1 MSDNQKVMLTRLEDN
16 SEYNPNSQEIKIKYF
31 DAEAKELKLIG
42 GKSDWIDLRAAE
54 KVELK
59 AGESSKI
66 PLGVAMMLP
75 DGFEAHVAPRSSTFK
90 KLGHLADKF
99 CRYY

>member
-42 GKSDWIDLRAAE
+42 GK
-54 KVELK
+54 
-59 AGESSKI
+59 
-66 PLGVAMMLP
+66 
-75 DGFEAHVAPRSSTFK
+75 
-90 KLGHLADKF
+90 
-99 CRYY
+99 